1 MNGGSCALLCKCST
15 NWSLKSGPNDA
26 SGFVYSFPDTHA
38 ELHFTDVSLLC
49 TPITQSVSPRGGLLA
64 AATAALAVT
73 E

>member
-1 MNGGSCALLCKCST
+1 MM
-15 NWSLKSGPNDA
+15 PF
-26 SGFVYSFPDTHA
+26 GFVYSFPDTHA

>member
-1 MNGGSCALLCKCST
+1 MVAPVHCYANVAQIGVLNLALMM
-15 NWSLKSGPNDA
+15 PF
-26 SGFVYSFPDTHA
+26 GFVSGFPDTHA
-38 ELHFTDVSLLC
+38 EMYFTDVSLLC

>member
-1 MNGGSCALLCKCST
+1 MVAPVHCYANAAQIGVLNLALMM
-15 NWSLKSGPNDA
+15 PF
-26 SGFVYSFPDTHA
+26 GFVSGFPDTHA
-38 ELHFTDVSLLC
+38 EMYFTDVSLLC